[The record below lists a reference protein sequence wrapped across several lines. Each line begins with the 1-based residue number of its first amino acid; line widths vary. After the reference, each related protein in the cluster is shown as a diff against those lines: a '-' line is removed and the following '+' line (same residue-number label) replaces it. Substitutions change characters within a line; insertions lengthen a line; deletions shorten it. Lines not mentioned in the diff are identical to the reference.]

1 YAANQSAKVVK
12 IEMLIDDY
20 GLKNPIEIKKNVLIT
35 TASKDDATLP
45 YKGKNDTAKI
55 TLQTDLSTDDK
66 ALITISSF
74 GKLSLEDIII
84 DGNGDKTIATQSLIS
99 NKEGILEIYD
109 GTKIVNYH
117 GSEST
122 IYNNGILN
130 MFGGSITD
138 NTSAIS
144 SEAGG
149 IYQSGTMS
157 VQGEVVIKGNKSG
170 NDVSNVYLPQT
181 STEKPYTKYIS
192 ISGELLS
199 GSEIGVMTNTS
210 PNATDKGIENTV
222 IAIPGAGVGNMEKFF
237 FHDQKKRTAN
247 AYDIVNDNRVDTSK
261 NLVLQDHIDGIE
273 FEFTKVNE
281 NGDNLAGA
289 RFELYRCTNTDGD
302 HEHDYLAGTGTCWD
316 KYKTTTSTSDG
327 LVDFRKL
334 VNGEHMLSEVNAPE
348 GYDVPMGQW
357 LILIDNNV
365 EPNITITAHGI
376 KGTNQEEHSF
386 GLPPAFIV
394 DDSGGEDVLKLPNY
408 KAFKLPYSGNRGI
421 YIFLI
426 IGGLLVLIAC
436 TGLWRKHRAKPEF

>member
-35 TASKDDATLP
+35 TASKDDVTLP

-117 GSEST
+117 GGEST

-157 VQGEVVIKGNKSG
+157 VQGKVVIKDNKSG
-170 NDVSNVYLPQT
+170 SNVNNVYLPKT
-181 STEKPYTKYIS
+181 SIEEPYAKYIS
-192 ISGELLS
+192 IPAELLS
-199 GSEIGVMTNTS
+199 GSEIGIMTDTS
-210 PNATDKGIENTV
+210 PNDSDRGRENTV
-222 IAIPGAGVGNMEKFF
+222 IAIPGDGVGNMEKFF
-237 FHDQKKRTAN
+237 FHDQLERNAD
-247 AYDIVNDNRVDTSK
+247 AYDIVNDNRPNTAK
-261 NLVLQDHIDGIE
+261 NLVLQDYIDGME
-273 FEFTKVNE
+273 FEFIKVNE
-281 NGDNLAGA
+281 NNQSLQGA
-289 RFELYRCTNTDGD
+289 RFKLYRCTSARND
-302 HEHDYLAGTGTCWD
+302 HVHDYMAGENTCWYD
-316 KYKTTTSTSDG
+316 YKMTTSNSDG

-334 VNGEHMLSEVNAPE
+334 SNGEYMLSEVNAPE
-348 GYDVPMGQW
+348 GYSVPMGQW
-357 LILIDNNV
+357 HILIDNSI
-365 EPNITITAHGI
+365 ESHITITAHGI
-376 KGTNQEEHSF
+376 KGTDAEGYSY
-386 GLPPAFIV
+386 GVPPAFAV
-394 DDSGGEDVLKLPNY
+394 NTEDEVELSLPNY
-408 KAFKLPYSGNRGI
+408 KEFRLPFSGNIGI

-426 IGGLLVLIAC
+426 VGALLILIA
-436 TGLWRKHRAKPEF
+436 TSRILISFKK